1 MCTRYCALRSSAD
14 VAKESNRST
23 VNAADV
29 LAALR
34 DLEFDDFLLPI
45 EASLTGFRETE
56 KARSIENAAKRAAM
70 LAKNPPPAADSADA
84 EDAEVEAPDSA
95 QKEA

>member
-1 MCTRYCALRSSAD
+1 MCSSAD
-14 VAKESNRST
+14 MAKESNRST

-45 EASLTGFRETE
+45 EASLTSFREAE
-56 KARSIENAAKRAAM
+56 KARSIENAAKRAAA
-70 LAKNPPPAADSADA
+70 LAKNPPPDSADA